1 MGRREKSVLRLIPRH
16 GLLHIA
22 VSILER
28 ERERDSVIASVVEN
42 DNDNKPRES

>member
-1 MGRREKSVLRLIPRH
+1 MLRLIPRH

-28 ERERDSVIASVVEN
+28 ERERDPVITWVVEN
-42 DNDNKPRES
+42 DHDNKPRES